1 MATKRTRAEY
11 DELGNAARKWAAEAD
26 HARQM
31 VASLKQCMDTLQ
43 GGDWVGQGARAFYAE
58 MNGQVMPALQRLVK
72 ALESASRTTQSIS
85 RAVHEA
91 EQAAAGVLNGRDA
104 AGGLGAGGLAGA
116 LGLAGMAGVGAL
128 GSDGSGDS
136 GGSNA
141 GGANGADS
149 AVRGGDSGPFSVS
162 DFGVGDRIRT
172 GGIDTTSSSSASGDS
187 NGGRGDGDGAGG
199 EGNNGPFTVRD
210 YGVGDSINSGSG
222 GMNAA
227 AAGATAGGGGDPSGG
242 GSSGGGSS
250 GGGGQ
255 PSGGGGSGG
264 GGDQAQQLDELDQAL
279 QSGDPQKIAAALKSQ
294 LLKGNQGAMEK
305 FRRLSASME
314 MQVANA
320 MLLTMSSAE
329 LTQLSGSP
337 ATQQA
342 MNELSGLRR

>member
-1 MATKRTRAEY
+1 MASKRTRAEY
-11 DELGNAARKWAAEAD
+11 DELGSAARKWAAEAE

-31 VASLKQCMDTLQ
+31 VAALKQCMDTLQ
-43 GGDWVGQGARAFYAE
+43 AGDWVGQGARAFYAE
-58 MNGQVMPALQRLVK
+58 MNGQVMPALQRLVN

-104 AGGLGAGGLAGA
+104 GGALGAGGLAGA
-116 LGLAGMAGVGAL
+116 LGLAGMAGIGAL
-128 GSDGSGDS
+128 GGDFS
-136 GGSNA
+136 GGNA
-141 GGANGADS
+141 GGGNA
-149 AVRGGDSGPFSVS
+149 GGGESGPFSVS

-172 GGIDTTSSSSASGDS
+172 GGIDPTSSSGSSADSASGRNES
-187 NGGRGDGDGAGG
+187 GGNGGEA
-199 EGNNGPFTVRD
+199 NSGPFSVRD
-210 YGVGDSINSGSG
+210 YGVGDPISSGAGAG

-227 AAGATAGGGGDPSGG
+227 AAGATGGGGDSGG

-255 PSGGGGSGG
+255 PSGGGSGG

-294 LLKGNQGAMEK
+294 LLKGNSGAMEK

-320 MLLTMSSAE
+320 MLLSMSSTE
-329 LTQLSGSP
+329 LTQLNGSP
-337 ATQQA
+337 A
-342 MNELSGLRR
+342 MNELTGLRR